1 MKSQHYF
8 VVCFDTDTQKWN
20 IDSEAIARF
29 PDGTIWIEDETNPD
43 GGEWVKYSDE
53 NEELKKVSLLDDYLT
68 GSLLGLL
75 MYKNDV
81 SSGVPKNLL

>member
-1 MKSQHYF
+1 MGSQHHF
-8 VVCFDTDTQKWN
+8 IVCFDTDTQEWN

-29 PDGTIWIEDETNPD
+29 PDGTIWIKDETNPY
-43 GGEWVKYSDE
+43 GGEWVKYSDK

-75 MYKNDV
+75 MYKNDI
-81 SSGVPKNLL
+81 SKGIPKELL